1 MKKINEKEI
10 LRMRKIIIFVM
21 ITITVT
27 LSIGHC
33 VYAIGFRF
41 NKDAIPPQ
49 ILEWYNSD
57 VVSKKRPNTFNLG
70 NKHIWD
76 LSKVPKVD
84 LVDLSYLNINQLTSL
99 QIKKLQD
106 WIRTGIDVFANDV
119 WGSYNQC
126 SILQTIFKVKIEKLY
141 APTNDF
147 HLNEGHIVNVG
158 VEEKE
163 IKFRSYQY
171 VIRNLS
177 YKESIIIKSSR
188 GEPLMGMFYYGKG
201 RVYFNLLNYSGATN
215 YSISRLQLNFLQWI
229 IGEDVPILT
238 LEDIE
243 KGWVLARIKF
253 KDGKIE
259 LGKVSEPASDHI
271 NFQTQK
277 LYKMLPWTNIQWI
290 EVKDEFFKEK
300 IPREKIYG
308 FVAPVAS
315 YSGEEREEEESLG
328 MRVSSLTPEIREK
341 YNIKEDERGVIVIGV
356 KSGGPADEV
365 GIAIGAVI
373 MEVNHKIIEDIDD
386 FKQALEGIKPGD
398 TVLLRIRQEKWEMFK
413 SIDYK

>member
-1 MKKINEKEI
+1 
-10 LRMRKIIIFVM
+10 M
-21 ITITVT
+21 ISIAVT

-41 NKDAIPPQ
+41 DKDTIPPQ
-49 ILEWYNSD
+49 ILEWYNPDIISN
-57 VVSKKRPNTFNLG
+57 KRPTTFILRNE
-70 NKHIWD
+70 HIWD
-76 LSKVPKVD
+76 LSKVPEVD
-84 LVDLSYLNINQLTSL
+84 LIDLGYLNVDQLTSL
-99 QIKKLQD
+99 QIEKLRD
-106 WIRTGIDVFANDV
+106 WIRTGIDVFG
-119 WGSYNQC
+119 GSSYYSRQR

-141 APTNDF
+141 AGTNDF
-147 HLNEGHIVNVG
+147 HLDKDHIVNVG

-163 IKFRSYQY
+163 VKFQSYQY
-171 VIRNLS
+171 VIRNLPGE
-177 YKESIIIKSSR
+177 ESIIIKSSR
-188 GEPLMGMFYYGKG
+188 GELLMGMFHYGKG
-201 RVYFNLLNYSGATN
+201 RVYFNLLNYSGTTN

-259 LGKVSEPASDHI
+259 LGKVSEPTSDHI

-290 EVKDEFFKEK
+290 EVKDESFKEK

-328 MRVSSLTPEIREK
+328 MRVSSLTPEIRER
-341 YNIKEDERGVIVIGV
+341 YNIKEDEKGVIVIGV

-398 TVLLRIRQEKWEMFK
+398 TVFLRVRQEKWEMFITLK
-413 SIDYK
+413 A